1 MKTVLLIIL
10 LQMLYVS
17 LLSVRFILMVKGI
30 RYLAAVISSVEI
42 GIYFVGFKLVLD
54 NLDRPLHLLAY
65 CLSYGAGV
73 LIGVRIEE
81 RLAIGYITVN
91 VVTPSLDSPL
101 PQRLREKGY
110 GVTTWTGEGRGG
122 PRLILSIVLKRKHQ
136 HRMFQEIYEIEPHA
150 FVVAY
155 EPKGFRGGFLTN
167 H

>member
-1 MKTVLLIIL
+1 
-10 LQMLYVS
+10 
-17 LLSVRFILMVKGI
+17 
-30 RYLAAVISSVEI
+30 EI

-110 GVTTWTGEGRGG
+110 GVT
-122 PRLILSIVLKRKHQ
+122 
-136 HRMFQEIYEIEPHA
+136 
-150 FVVAY
+150 
-155 EPKGFRGGFLTN
+155 
-167 H
+167 